1 MGTPFDRPSMNGPDS
16 AFPAC
21 PKKGEGAAAFSSDRP
36 AKAEGMVLPWLM
48 AMPEPSEAMKIGSRS
63 IEKAPA
69 SGNRISVE
77 ATVTPLVAE
86 REKGNSSPA
95 AGGLREESQDQSCG
109 RDEGLLPLPTGITPM
124 PGLSTKE
131 DIAEIDTAPKEKR
144 LQVETYVAAEAPIT
158 PIVAE
163 HEKRNARPA
172 PGNLSEKSDWDF
184 GASDERHVPHT
195 IKVAPTPGGRPQQEI
210 ANVQAGVHRPEQ
222 SEFATP
228 STTQESKQG
237 GRVVLV
243 ASIFTASVLC
253 LWSIVWRSSPDLPHE
268 TAMTSSAASVAGKQE
283 PVRTGAQEIET
294 GFGRSETSSQPMLS
308 SQPESSFESQN
319 LTIAEPSA
327 NAAKDGSTHAA
338 PASLFE
344 QKASGEASITS
355 AASEKSSHPQ
365 GESQP
370 VVGSLEWRTFEVPE
384 FGTRVQFPA
393 NIFAPAGQPER
404 GSGQQFKSADGR
416 AILSVYS
423 RPNAT
428 GETPATYLKQNL
440 RVDRSTLDYH
450 RVARSFFAISSERD
464 GVILYSRCNFS
475 GRGRRAIHCFD
486 IRYPQEEKRSWDSI
500 ITRISRSL
508 RPLG

>member
-1 MGTPFDRPSMNGPDS
+1 MGTPLDRPRMNGSDS
-16 AFPAC
+16 AFQAC
-21 PKKGEGAAAFSSDRP
+21 PKKDEGAAAFSSDRP

-63 IEKAPA
+63 IGKAPA
-69 SGNRISVE
+69 SENRISVE
-77 ATVTPLVAE
+77 ETVTPLVAGCEE
-86 REKGNSSPA
+86 RNFSPA
-95 AGGLREESQDQSCG
+95 AGALREESHDQSCG
-109 RDEGLLPLPTGITPM
+109 RDEGLLPIPTRITPT

-144 LQVETYVAAEAPIT
+144 PQVETYVAAEAPII

-163 HEKRNARPA
+163 HRKGNARIV
-172 PGNLSEKSDWDF
+172 PGNLSEKSDLGF
-184 GASDERHVPHT
+184 GASDERHVPHAQ
-195 IKVAPTPGGRPQQEI
+195 VAPMPGGRPQQEI
-210 ANVQAGVHRPEQ
+210 ANVQAGVYGPEQ
-222 SEFATP
+222 SAFATP
-228 STTQESKQG
+228 LTTQERKQG

-253 LWSIVWRSSPDLPHE
+253 LWSIVWRPSPDLPHE
-268 TAMTSSAASVAGKQE
+268 TAVTSSAASVAGKQE
-283 PVRTGAQEIET
+283 PVRTRVQEIET
-294 GFGRSETSSQPMLS
+294 GSGRSKTSSQPMLS

-327 NAAKDGSTHAA
+327 NAVKDA

-344 QKASGEASITS
+344 QKASGESSVTP
-355 AASEKSSHPQ
+355 AASEKSGPQ

-370 VVGSLEWRTFEVPE
+370 VGGSLEWRTFEVPE

-428 GETPATYLKQNL
+428 SETPATYLKQNL

-486 IRYPQEEKRSWDSI
+486 IRYPQEEKRYWDSI
-500 ITRISRSL
+500 ITRISLSL